1 MADAKQLQINTVV
14 AAEIFRAYDIRGIV
28 GQSLSP
34 DVAFALGAAIGSEAK
49 DQGQNAVI
57 IGRDGRHSS
66 PELAQSLAQG
76 IQATGMDVIDVGM
89 VPTPVLYYATKILQ
103 SQSGVMVTG
112 SHNPPDYNG
121 FKIVIADQTLAQE
134 RIQQLRQRIEN
145 NQLHAGEGQYQSMD
159 IGQDYINRILGDIQI
174 KRPLKVVM
182 DSGNGV
188 AGPLASQLL
197 EGLGCHLT
205 PLFTGVDGDF
215 PNHHPDPSN
224 PENLKDLV
232 NMVAEQ
238 RADLGLAFDGDGDRL
253 GVVTR
258 SGKVI
263 WPDRMLMLYAKD
275 ILNREPGATILHDVK
290 CSGDVALQVQ
300 AMGGNPIMCATGH
313 SLVKAQMKQTG
324 AAIGGELSGH
334 IFFKERWY
342 GFDDALYS
350 AARLLEIL
358 SQDERPPEQVFADF
372 PEKISTPEL
381 HVKVREDNKFQII
394 EKLHTQ
400 GKFPGGTLVN
410 VDGVRVDFP
419 TSWGLLRAS
428 NTTPVL
434 VARFEGDTE
443 ADLDDVKLQFR
454 QQLLAVE
461 PTLDIPF

>member
-215 PNHHPDPSN
+215 PNHHPDPAT
-224 PENLKDLV
+224 LK
-232 NMVAEQ
+232 
-238 RADLGLAFDGDGDRL
+238 
-253 GVVTR
+253 T
-258 SGKVI
+258 
-263 WPDRMLMLYAKD
+263 
-275 ILNREPGATILHDVK
+275 
-290 CSGDVALQVQ
+290 
-300 AMGGNPIMCATGH
+300 
-313 SLVKAQMKQTG
+313 
-324 AAIGGELSGH
+324 
-334 IFFKERWY
+334 
-342 GFDDALYS
+342 
-350 AARLLEIL
+350 
-358 SQDERPPEQVFADF
+358 
-372 PEKISTPEL
+372 
-381 HVKVREDNKFQII
+381 
-394 EKLHTQ
+394 
-400 GKFPGGTLVN
+400 
-410 VDGVRVDFP
+410 
-419 TSWGLLRAS
+419 
-428 NTTPVL
+428 
-434 VARFEGDTE
+434 
-443 ADLDDVKLQFR
+443 
-454 QQLLAVE
+454 
-461 PTLDIPF
+461 

>member
-224 PENLKDLV
+224 PENLKDLI

-238 RADLGLAFDGDGDRL
+238 RADVGLAFDGDGDRL

-275 ILNREPGATILHDVK
+275 ILSREPGATILHDVK

-372 PEKISTPEL
+372 PEKVSTPEL
-381 HVKVREDNKFQII
+381 HVKVREDNKFEII
-394 EKLHTQ
+394 KNLQSQ
-400 GKFPGGTLVN
+400 GQFPGGTLVN

-419 TSWGLLRAS
+419 NSWGLLRAS

>member
-358 SQDERPPEQVFADF
+358 SQGERPPEQVFADF
-372 PEKISTPEL
+372 PEKVSTPEL
-381 HVKVREDNKFQII
+381 HVKVREDNKFEII
-394 EKLHTQ
+394 KNLQSQ
-400 GKFPGGTLVN
+400 GQFPGGKLVN

-419 TSWGLLRAS
+419 NSWGLLRAS

>member
-372 PEKISTPEL
+372 PEKVSTPEL
-381 HVKVREDNKFQII
+381 HVKVREDNKFEII
-394 EKLHTQ
+394 KNLQSQ
-400 GKFPGGTLVN
+400 GQFPGGKLVN

-419 TSWGLLRAS
+419 NSWGLLRAS